1 MSTATEA
8 EQLPSDSK
16 NNNNRNNA
24 RLVWVLVLVLIAG
37 LLASAYWWMF
47 KRHRVATDNAYV
59 AAENAII
66 SSRVPGSIERILVA
80 NDDFVSAGRPLLV
93 LDAGDYLVELERRR
107 AVLAQIEAELQVSA
121 TTLQFLDAR
130 TAAQLD
136 AAEAA
141 VNKAT
146 ERRAEAEHQL
156 EQLQQQR
163 LAALADLNHA
173 RKDADRYRNL
183 FQDGAGS
190 EQQRDRAGTALKKAA
205 AGVEGFDAQSE
216 AARSGVAAIEQDIAQ
231 TRAQQD
237 AARSERL
244 RIEIERGRQR
254 SLQAKVAEA
263 QAEVKTAELNVAY
276 CTITAPIAGYVTQ
289 KRAQLG
295 ERVQPGQALLALVPL
310 QDVYVEANFKETQ
323 LDRVRIG
330 QPAEIR
336 SDIYPDR
343 KFHGTVVGI
352 RAGTGAAFSLLPPEN
367 ATGNW
372 IKVVQRVPMKIRFD
386 HPLDVN
392 YPLRVGL
399 SLEVTINTEDQ
410 SGPRLRAESAAAGNA
425 GANADAIAAGGP
437 GVDPS

>member
-163 LAALADLNHA
+163 LAALA
-173 RKDADRYRNL
+173 
-183 FQDGAGS
+183 
-190 EQQRDRAGTALKKAA
+190 E
-205 AGVEGFDAQSE
+205 FDPHY
-216 AARSGVAAIEQDIAQ
+216 
-231 TRAQQD
+231 
-237 AARSERL
+237 L
-244 RIEIERGRQR
+244 
-254 SLQAKVAEA
+254 
-263 QAEVKTAELNVAY
+263 
-276 CTITAPIAGYVTQ
+276 
-289 KRAQLG
+289 
-295 ERVQPGQALLALVPL
+295 
-310 QDVYVEANFKETQ
+310 
-323 LDRVRIG
+323 
-330 QPAEIR
+330 
-336 SDIYPDR
+336 
-343 KFHGTVVGI
+343 H
-352 RAGTGAAFSLLPPEN
+352 
-367 ATGNW
+367 
-372 IKVVQRVPMKIRFD
+372 
-386 HPLDVN
+386 
-392 YPLRVGL
+392 
-399 SLEVTINTEDQ
+399 
-410 SGPRLRAESAAAGNA
+410 LRA
-425 GANADAIAAGGP
+425 
-437 GVDPS
+437 

>member
-1 MSTATEA
+1 MSTATES
-8 EQLPSDSK
+8 EPLPNDST
-16 NNNNRNNA
+16 NTNHRNNS
-24 RLVWVLVLVLIAG
+24 RLLWVLVLVLIAG
-37 LLASAYWWMF
+37 VLVGAYWWLF
-47 KRHRVATDNAYV
+47 KRHRVTTDNAYV

-80 NDDFVSAGRPLLV
+80 NDDFVSAGRTLLV
-93 LDAGDYLVELERRR
+93 MDANDYRVELERRR
-107 AVLAQIEAELQVSA
+107 AVSAQIEAELLASA
-121 TTLQFLDAR
+121 TTLRFLDAR

-141 VNKAT
+141 VNQAT
-146 ERRAEAEHQL
+146 ERKAEAEHQL
-156 EQLQQQR
+156 EQWQQQR

-205 AGVEGFDAQSE
+205 AGLDGIDAQIN

-231 TRAQQD
+231 ARAQQD

-244 RIEIERGRQR
+244 QIEIERSRHRG
-254 SLQAKVAEA
+254 LQAKLAEA
-263 QAEVKTAELNVAY
+263 QAQVKAAELNVAY
-276 CTITAPIAGYVTQ
+276 CTITAPISGYVTQ

-310 QDVYVEANFKETQ
+310 QDAYVEANFKETQ

-336 SDIYPDR
+336 SDIYPDQT
-343 KFHGTVVGI
+343 FQGTVVGI

-372 IKVVQRVPMKIRFD
+372 IKVVQRVPVKIRFD
-386 HPLDVN
+386 HPLDLN
-392 YPLRVGL
+392 HPLRVGL
-399 SLEVTINTEDQ
+399 SLEVTISTEDQ
-410 SGPRLRAESAAAGNA
+410 SGPRLRAEPTAAGNA
-425 GANADAIAAGGP
+425 GAAATGAGADR
-437 GVDPS
+437 S